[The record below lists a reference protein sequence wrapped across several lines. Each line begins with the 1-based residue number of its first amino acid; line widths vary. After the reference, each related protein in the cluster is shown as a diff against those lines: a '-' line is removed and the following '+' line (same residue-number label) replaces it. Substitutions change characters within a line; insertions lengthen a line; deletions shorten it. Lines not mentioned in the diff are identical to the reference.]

1 MFVKDKMTVNP
12 YTIKPDDSINDA
24 FSAIKDNGFHQL
36 PVVKNGKLVGMLTER
51 ELQNVS
57 PSKATTLS
65 IYELNYLLTK
75 IKVSEAMMTNPVTI
89 QEDEFLEKAA
99 VIMRQHDLR
108 ALPVMKG
115 DKLAGIITQSDIFDA
130 FIDMMGARNS
140 GARLAL
146 RVPNKPG
153 VALDIV
159 TVISRTG
166 ANILHMALNNGADFG
181 ELIFKFDRD
190 NIDDIISELKAKGY
204 EIITANN

>member
-115 DKLAGIITQSDIFDA
+115 DKLVGIITQSDIFDA

-204 EIITANN
+204 EIITASN